1 MKIAYIIDLDGT
13 LYDNSHRQHLIPA
26 DRNNTA
32 GWVPFN
38 AACAKDILRKE
49 VANLVRAVAAEGGDV
64 IFLTARGED
73 AREPTFNRLHQDF
86 SFAYSSDLIMRQMND
101 HRSAAEFKSSFISGL
116 KSEFSV
122 YRDHTLVAIE
132 DDPAVVDAMRALG
145 VTVLHIDSK
154 CCTVE
159 KPHHNGMM
167 QLSNELADMKRRY
180 AELEEVI
187 QQRNGECSW
196 RQRESYDLAVIV
208 KSLIFNLRKTGAGE
222 SAIFT
227 AEDFLKRHGLQ
238 DAVLSF
244 SSRPSGELSGNTEQL
259 DTVPGNCS
267 FLSPDSIGEEMKRI
281 YSDGHQVI
289 GYELRGEQYSVV
301 VGSAWNVAMASFRA
315 ELKARIAEA
324 EGAKIYGNRI
334 DDSLPSPV
342 SLKEVDTAP
351 AQFESLAGES
361 VSESYK
367 LNDPVIPDG
376 WVACSERM
384 PDPESKFRVCVYT
397 PTPHEDLRFRF
408 VPASLFKSV
417 CRDATHWQYMLPPA
431 APQQGGNCG

>member
-49 VANLVRAVAAEGGDV
+49 VANLVRAVAAEGSDV

-167 QLSNELADMKRRY
+167 QLSNELADLKRRH

-244 SSRPSGELSGNTEQL
+244 SPRPCGELSGNTEQL
-259 DTVPGNCS
+259 
-267 FLSPDSIGEEMKRI
+267 
-281 YSDGHQVI
+281 
-289 GYELRGEQYSVV
+289 
-301 VGSAWNVAMASFRA
+301 
-315 ELKARIAEA
+315 
-324 EGAKIYGNRI
+324 
-334 DDSLPSPV
+334 
-342 SLKEVDTAP
+342 DTAP
-351 AQFESLAGES
+351 AQFESLAGEP
-361 VSESYK
+361 VTMAYK

-384 PDPESKFRVCVYT
+384 PETMVSVLVTGTWFHHAVAFWDGLSWC
-397 PTPHEDLRFRF
+397 DLDFEPP
-408 VPASLFKSV
+408 V
-417 CRDATHWQYMLPPA
+417 THWMPLPA
-431 APQQGGNCG
+431 APQQEDKS

>member
-73 AREPTFNRLHQDF
+73 AREPTFSRLHHDF
-86 SFAYSSDLIMRQMND
+86 SFAYSSDLVMRQMND

-167 QLSNELADMKRRY
+167 QLSNELADAKAALRRLSAFARSHAGDIQY
-180 AELEEVI
+180 TGDHPIAVAEK
-187 QQRNGECSW
+187 
-196 RQRESYDLAVIV
+196 LAG
-208 KSLIFNLRKTGAGE
+208 R
-222 SAIFT
+222 
-227 AEDFLKRHGLQ
+227 
-238 DAVLSF
+238 
-244 SSRPSGELSGNTEQL
+244 ELSGNTEQL
-259 DTVPGNCS
+259 
-267 FLSPDSIGEEMKRI
+267 
-281 YSDGHQVI
+281 
-289 GYELRGEQYSVV
+289 
-301 VGSAWNVAMASFRA
+301 
-315 ELKARIAEA
+315 
-324 EGAKIYGNRI
+324 
-334 DDSLPSPV
+334 
-342 SLKEVDTAP
+342 DTAP
-351 AQFESLAGES
+351 AQFESLAGEH
-361 VSESYK
+361 VTPTHEGENHTEDK
-367 LNDPVIPDG
+367 LDMVDHSGGATEKVNSPVIPDS
-376 WVACSERM
+376 WVACSDRL
-384 PDPESKFRVCVYT
+384 PDPDSAFRVCAYT
-397 PTPHEDLRFRF
+397 PTPHEDFRFRS

-431 APQQGGNCG
+431 APQQEDKS